1 MKTETSVVNVMV
13 AFFSKCLWCKMK
25 ISNFQTANHIGCSYC
40 YSKMLSKVLLP
51 QHMYENMKQ
60 TKKKYGMH
68 LSNSVVKAT
77 TTDQKHELT
86 KQGTTYLVNKEL
98 GARQQTLANNGK
110 TKVLHFGLTL

>member
-1 MKTETSVVNVMV
+1 
-13 AFFSKCLWCKMK
+13 
-25 ISNFQTANHIGCSYC
+25 
-40 YSKMLSKVLLP
+40 
-51 QHMYENMKQ
+51 
-60 TKKKYGMH
+60 MH

-110 TKVLHFGLTL
+110 TLSLIHISEPTRRS